1 MAPLADYRTEF
12 QQYYAQKATYVTYAV
27 QTIMYIVSTIG
38 GRHPASNEQQLA
50 QKFLMS
56 DLKHYVDYVTQEP
69 YTFHPKAFMGFIP
82 ICSFLMIPSVFFYNF
97 KFRKTSFLLCTLSVS
112 LFLGE
117 FLFYKEFCDF
127 LFPSAPSSNLL
138 GIRNATGEVRRV
150 AIFNGHTDSM
160 WQWQFNYL
168 GGGHLLAFAIIY
180 AVGGMLIFEI
190 LQIVFFKEHQNW
202 IAILEIF
209 FLPAYVG
216 IAYMTNFNVVVEGAN
231 DNLSGCL
238 TAMSVAKYLADNN
251 ITFEHTEVRILL
263 TGDEEAGLR
272 GAKRYAAAHPYANE
286 VAEGKEVA
294 FFCFDT
300 MRDLE
305 SMAIYH
311 KDMTGTVTNDPRVCS
326 IMKRAGELGGLD
338 LPYATIFCGASD
350 AAAMTQAGFPAGT
363 FAAMDPTPASYYH
376 TVRDNIQNMEPIA
389 IGHSIDVAMGSLF
402 IFDQEGLEGRT
413 SDNNK

>member
-1 MAPLADYRTEF
+1 MAPVTDFRAEF
-12 QQYYAQKATYVTYAV
+12 QQYYSQRTTYINYAV
-27 QTIMYIVSTIG
+27 QMILYLVSSIG
-38 GRHPASNEQQLA
+38 GRHPASAEQQQA
-50 QKFLMS
+50 QKFMMA
-56 DLKHYVDYVTQEP
+56 DLRHHVDYITQET

-97 KFRKTSFLLCTLSVS
+97 KFRITSFILCTISVA

-117 FLFYKEFCDF
+117 FLFYYEFVDF
-127 LFPSAPSSNLL
+127 LFPSSPSSNVLA
-138 GIRNATGEVRRV
+138 IRNATSDVRRV

-160 WQWQFNYL
+160 WQWQYNYI
-168 GGGHLLAFAIIY
+168 GGGHLLAFVIVY

-190 LQIVFFKEHQNW
+190 LQIFYFKEYQNW
-202 IAILEIF
+202 ISILQMC
-209 FLPAYVG
+209 FLPAYVA
-216 IAYMTNFNVVVEGAN
+216 IAYFTNFNVVVEGAN

-238 TAMSVAKYLADNN
+238 TAMSVAKYLSDNN

-272 GAKRYAAAHPYANE
+272 GAKRYAAAHPYADE
-286 VAEGKEVA
+286 VAAGREVA

-300 MRDLE
+300 MRDLDY
-305 SMAIYH
+305 MAIYSG
-311 KDMTGTVTNDPRVCS
+311 DMTGTVTNDARVCR

-338 LPYATIFCGASD
+338 LPYATVYCGASD

-363 FAAMDPTPASYYH
+363 FAAMDRTPASYYH

-402 IFDQEGLEGRT
+402 IFDQEGLDGQN
-413 SDNNK
+413 SAN